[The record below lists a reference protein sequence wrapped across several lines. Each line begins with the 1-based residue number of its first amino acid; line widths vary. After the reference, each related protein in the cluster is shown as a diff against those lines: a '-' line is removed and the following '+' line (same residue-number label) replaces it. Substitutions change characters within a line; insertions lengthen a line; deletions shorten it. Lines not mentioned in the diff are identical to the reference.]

1 MSDLDQAI
9 AQLRACRPIPESQVR
24 EICHKARELLIEEA
38 NVVTVNAPVTIC
50 GDIHGQFHDLMELFR
65 VGGDVPDTNY
75 LFMGDFVDRGFY
87 SLESF
92 LLLLCLKVR
101 YPDRMTLIRGNHE
114 SRQITTV
121 YGFYDECLRKYG
133 SANVWRY
140 CCDIFDYLALGAI
153 VLGASNTLSSED
165 QETEIE
171 VCDQS
176 GSVLSRFGRQTSS
189 NSSAPAGSQ
198 EPVSSPGAPAS
209 SGDKTGPPGSGA
221 TGSSNGSIG
230 NPAGAVLCVHGG
242 LSPLIDTVDK
252 IRLIDRKQ
260 EVPHE
265 GAMCDLLWSDPDE
278 IDGWGLS
285 PRGAGFLFGADIVK
299 VFNHRNDLSLIARA
313 HQLVMEGFKEMF
325 DASIVTVWSAP
336 NYCYRCGN
344 VAAVLE
350 LSEDES
356 GTGLFARSNG
366 DVGRSDGGQTGRSGG
381 LVDGE
386 QVINRPGPA
395 RRYRVFQA
403 APQDSRGMP
412 AKKPVA
418 DYFL

>member
-1 MSDLDQAI
+1 MSDLDRAI
-9 AQLRACRPIPESQVR
+9 SQLRACRPIPEAQVR
-24 EICHKARELLIEEA
+24 ELCHKARELLIEEG
-38 NVVTVNAPVTIC
+38 NVVTVTAPVTIC

-140 CCDIFDYLALGAI
+140 CCEVFDYLALGAI
-153 VLGASNTLSSED
+153 VLGASNTLEPSTARRTRSKSPTST
-165 QETEIE
+165 QEYVDPDIEIE
-171 VCDQS
+171 VLNSEGYRVGDPVRRAARS
-176 GSVLSRFGRQTSS
+176 TNG
-189 NSSAPAGSQ
+189 SSA
-198 EPVSSPGAPAS
+198 
-209 SGDKTGPPGSGA
+209 KTGPPGSGA
-221 TGSSNGSIG
+221 SGDSGGTIG
-230 NPAGAVLCVHGG
+230 NSGGAILCVHGG
-242 LSPLIDTVDK
+242 LSPLIDSVDK
-252 IRLIDRKQ
+252 IRLLDRKQ

-278 IDGWGLS
+278 IEGWGLS

-299 VFNHRNDLSLIARA
+299 AFNHNNNLSLIARA

-325 DASIVTVWSAP
+325 DSQIVTVWSAP

-344 VAAVLE
+344 VAAILE
-350 LSEDES
+350 LGEDGSSEGIVS
-356 GTGLFARSNG
+356 RSNG
-366 DVGRSDGGQTGRSGG
+366 DVNRSDGGVMKDAELR
-381 LVDGE
+381 LLD
-386 QVINRPGPA
+386 GPA

>member
-1 MSDLDQAI
+1 
-9 AQLRACRPIPESQVR
+9 
-24 EICHKARELLIEEA
+24 
-38 NVVTVNAPVTIC
+38 
-50 GDIHGQFHDLMELFR
+50 MELFR
-65 VGGDVPDTNY
+65 VGGDLPDTNY

-140 CCDIFDYLALGAI
+140 CCEVFDYLALGAL
-153 VLGASNTLSSED
+153 VLGTSQTLEPTYNSMDQSSEITIPAVD
-165 QETEIE
+165 EDTEIE
-171 VCDQS
+171 IMN
-176 GSVLSRFGRQTSS
+176 SRNEVTARFPRNRQRRVYDNENMASSPPTSPS
-189 NSSAPAGSQ
+189 LNNPSRNGPAGT
-198 EPVSSPGAPAS
+198 GA
-209 SGDKTGPPGSGA
+209 SGDSAGSHN
-221 TGSSNGSIG
+221 NGG
-230 NPAGAVLCVHGG
+230 GAVLCVHGG
-242 LSPLIDTVDK
+242 LSPLVDSVDK
-252 IRLIDRKQ
+252 IRLLDRKQ

-265 GAMCDLLWSDPDE
+265 GAMCDLLWSDPDD

-299 VFNHRNDLSLIARA
+299 HFNHMNDLSLIARA

-325 DASIVTVWSAP
+325 DASVVTVWSAP

-344 VAAVLE
+344 VAAILE
-350 LSEDES
+350 LGEDAS
-356 GTGLFARSNG
+356 NGGVISRGNGDAGRSNG
-366 DVGRSDGGQTGRSGG
+366 LEVVKPYTGP
-381 LVDGE
+381 
-386 QVINRPGPA
+386 RPGPG
-395 RRYRVFQA
+395 RRYRIFEA
-403 APQDSRGMP
+403 APQDSGGMP

-418 DYFL
+418 DYFLVSPQSPRKMQIS